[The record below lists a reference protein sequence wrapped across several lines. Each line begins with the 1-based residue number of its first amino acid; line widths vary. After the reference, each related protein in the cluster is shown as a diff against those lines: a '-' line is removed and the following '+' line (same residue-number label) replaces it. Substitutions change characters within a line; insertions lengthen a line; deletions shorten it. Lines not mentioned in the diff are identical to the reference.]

1 MSAPVPS
8 IRIPGVIR
16 KSGESQLQ
24 IDNFKAEK
32 FAQQY
37 ALFVEK
43 CMRIDFFRHGSDEML
58 IGRAGY
64 LSGALALQQKL
75 NKKVVM

>member
-1 MSAPVPS
+1 
-8 IRIPGVIR
+8 
-16 KSGESQLQ
+16 
-24 IDNFKAEK
+24 
-32 FAQQY
+32 
-37 ALFVEK
+37 
-43 CMRIDFFRHGSDEML
+43 MRIDFFRHGSDEML